1 MLGATEKDNSKECGE
16 ETDDIKKETVGRFD
30 DLLTVAEG
38 FEEQKFSDIQI
49 LADASSHVDY
59 LPTAIN
65 KEAQTENNFTFSIR
79 VIIEDEGKL
88 TYFIGFIDTD
98 MFWICFWFIA
108 KNQIFQKRNS
118 ILSLED
124 HLFHIS
130 ISTVWLGNFP
140 LGSKLISGGGGV
152 VAIRMSWFAF
162 FEKIHSRGDVYSRLE
177 SR

>member
-1 MLGATEKDNSKECGE
+1 MLGATKKDNSKECGE

-65 KEAQTENNFTFSIR
+65 KEAQTENNFTFSIC
-79 VIIEDEGKL
+79 IILEDERKL
-88 TYFIGFIDTD
+88 NYVTGFIDTD
-98 MFWICFWFIA
+98 MFRICFQFIA
-108 KNQIFQKRNS
+108 QNQIVRKRHS

-130 ISTVWLGNFP
+130 ISTVWLGNCP
-140 LGSKLISGGGGV
+140 LGSKVISGGGV
-152 VAIRMSWFAF
+152 VGIRMSWCAF
-162 FEKIHSRGDVYSRLE
+162 FEKNSRGDVYSRLE